1 MESKKQDIGTMLGR
15 TTRLTG
21 KVIAKRFQEAKIN
34 LTIEQFALLHMLA
47 EEKCLIQQELA
58 DIIKKHKSAV
68 LRLIDA
74 LEQRELVN
82 RIPDA
87 TDRRKRTLVVTT
99 KGKAL
104 LEKANAISNEVIKTL
119 QDGLTAQEVDLFEKV
134 AVHMQAKALKQISNS
149 D

>member
-1 MESKKQDIGTMLGR
+1 MESKKKDIGTMLGR

-119 QDGLTAQEVDLFEKV
+119 
-134 AVHMQAKALKQISNS
+134 
-149 D
+149 